1 MRGPDP
7 TEFEP
12 EFAIGDD
19 DSSSRSGTPRPESS
33 GAPENTQGEN
43 AEQNQG
49 PGENATNEKEGE
61 PEAESVP
68 AAPDLPPDVKAKLRR
83 LAKMETRYQ
92 GRSLATH

>member
-43 AEQNQG
+43 AEQSQG

-61 PEAESVP
+61 PEAEFVP
-68 AAPDLPPDVKAKLRR
+68 AAPELPPDVKAKLRR